1 MNLASDKVPEKKNG
15 RANGR
20 KVRRVHKTLA
30 MGKSTSPEVEIPD
43 RLYFPIREAARII
56 GVQPYVLR
64 FWEKEFPTLH
74 PNKGGSGH
82 RRYRRKDLELAREIK
97 RLLYNQGFTIAGART
112 QLKKAKGDGMAERLP
127 ARGRKQG
134 ALPFD
139 ETPRKALGNIRR
151 ELSEILT
158 ILGKRG

>member
-1 MNLASDKVPEKKNG
+1 
-15 RANGR
+15 
-20 KVRRVHKTLA
+20 
-30 MGKSTSPEVEIPD
+30 MGKPVSDVEIPD

-56 GVQPYVLR
+56 GVEAYVLR
-64 FWEKEFPTLH
+64 FWEKEFPAFH
-74 PNKGGSGH
+74 PPKGGSGH
-82 RRYRRKDLELAREIK
+82 RRYRKKDLEIALEIK

-112 QLKKAKGDGMAERLP
+112 QLKRTKGGVASVP
-127 ARGRKQG
+127 PQARGRKQA

-139 ETPRKALGNIRR
+139 DAPRAALGKIRR